1 MTTDK
6 MLTIDGKAVPIHGER
21 NVLDLARKAGIE
33 IPTFCY
39 HSELSVYG
47 ACRLCLVDIAGRG
60 IVASCSTPPEP
71 GMVVRT
77 NTAEIREMRR
87 ITIELLLANHHQGCT
102 TCSKSAAC
110 KLLDLARRLGVD
122 KVRFKS
128 VRRED
133 PLDDSN
139 PSLIR
144 DPNKCVLC
152 GDCVR
157 VCAEVQGIGAIDFA
171 YRGAKS
177 CVSPAFG
184 HHLGSVEC
192 VFCGQCARVCP
203 TGALVPKPETEA
215 VWKDLADPRRKVV
228 AQIAPAVRVAVGEA
242 FGLGAGGDETG
253 RIVAA
258 LRTMGFAA
266 VFDTSFAADLT
277 VVEEATEFL
286 QRAATGAKLP
296 QFTSC
301 CPAWVRF
308 AEQYYPELLPN
319 LSSCRSPQ
327 QMFGALAREV
337 LPAQMGIDPAD
348 LVVVSIMPCTAK
360 KAEKERPEFARAG
373 RPDVD
378 HVLTTQE
385 LIRMIETAGI
395 DFAQLQPASL
405 DLPLGFKTGAGVI
418 FGNSGGV
425 SEAVVRYAYEKVTGK
440 PLAQVEFHELRG
452 EQGLR
457 EAVVSLGDKTLR
469 LKVVHGLKNART
481 VADQVKAGQANADLV
496 EIMAC
501 PGGCIGGAGQPVT
514 FDPGLRQRRTTG
526 LYNVDRRLDLH
537 KSQDNPFV
545 KHCYET
551 VLGEVGGHKAHDLLH
566 TDYHSRRRIQD
577 EDVTLNAATAE
588 QKVPVTVCVGT
599 SCFLRG
605 SQDLLRDLLAHV
617 KATGVKERVDIR
629 ATFCHERC
637 DRGPTVSIAG
647 QFLEHC
653 TADMARA
660 ALAAALAG
668 GVPVGACSGA
678 GGCKG
683 CAGGGSHGTDHA

>member
-1 MTTDK
+1 MDIAKT
-6 MLTIDGKAVPIHGER
+6 LTIDGKTVALNGER
-21 NVLDLARKAGIE
+21 NVLDVVRRAGIE

-47 ACRLCLVDIAGRG
+47 ACRLCLVDVAGRG

-77 NTAEIREMRR
+77 QTAEIREMRR

-102 TCSKSAAC
+102 TCSKSATC

-128 VRRED
+128 VARAERV
-133 PLDDSN
+133 DDSN

-157 VCAEVQGIGAIDFA
+157 VCSEVQGIGAIDFA
-171 YRGAKS
+171 HRGATS

-184 HHLGSVEC
+184 HDLGQVEC

-203 TGALVPKPETEA
+203 TGAIVPKPEIEA
-215 VWKDLADPRRKVV
+215 VWADLANPRKRVI

-242 FGLGAGGDETG
+242 FGLGAGSDETG

-258 LRTMGFAA
+258 LRLLGFAA

-277 VVEEATEFL
+277 VIEEATEFL
-286 QRAATGAKLP
+286 QRAAAGKRLP

-308 AEQYYPELLPN
+308 AEQYYPELLPH

-327 QMFGALAREV
+327 QMFAALAREV
-337 LPAQMGIDPAD
+337 LPKDLGVAATD
-348 LVVVSIMPCTAK
+348 LVIVSIMPCTAK
-360 KAEKERPEFARAG
+360 KAEKLRPEFARDG
-373 RPDVD
+373 RPDLE

-385 LIRMIETAGI
+385 LIRMIEGAGI
-395 DFAQLQPASL
+395 DFAALTPASL

-440 PLAQVEFHELRG
+440 PLAQVEFTALRG
-452 EQGLR
+452 ESGCR
-457 EAVVSLGDKTLR
+457 EAVVALGDTSVRLQAVYGLR
-469 LKVVHGLKNART
+469 QARI
-481 VADQVKAGQANADLV
+481 VADQVKAGTSHADLIEV
-496 EIMAC
+496 MAC
-501 PGGCIGGAGQPVT
+501 PGGCIGGAGQPVGAEPT
-514 FDPGLRQRRTTG
+514 ARRQRTEG

-545 KHCYET
+545 QHCYAT
-551 VLGEVGGHKAHDLLH
+551 CIGAVGGPKAHELLH
-566 TDYHSRRRIQD
+566 THYHSRRRIQD
-577 EDVTLNAATAE
+577 EDVMLNAASAA

-605 SQDLLRDLLAHV
+605 SQDLLRDLLQQV
-617 KATGVKERVDIR
+617 KDGGVQDRVDLR

-637 DRGPTVSIAG
+637 DRGPTVTIAG
-647 QFLEHC
+647 QFIEHC
-653 TADMARA
+653 TPAMARA

-668 GVPVGACSGA
+668 GVPTGAGASPCSGCRA
-678 GGCKG
+678 S
-683 CAGGGSHGTDHA
+683 A